1 MASSTSSS
9 RRRRGLAAGAAFA
22 SITALLAAGSV
33 GASSAPGD
41 TGSGGSGGDTT
52 PVAVTLITKDSIN
65 PFFVA
70 MQEGAK
76 AAAADNNVDIT
87 IAAGSEDGDEQGQIE
102 AIENAIAAGQDG
114 ILITPNGPGVNG
126 AIGEARDAG
135 LFVIALDTPPDP
147 ADTVD
152 ITFATDNFKAGTLI
166 GQWAAAQLGGEK
178 AVIAL
183 LDDFTDKVVTVDYR
197 RDQGFLTGM
206 GIDTADPEVNGDE
219 ASTGTYTGGAGGDY
233 EIVCNEATGGNI
245 DGGRTAM
252 ENCLARNPDIN
263 VVYTINEPAANGA
276 YNALDA
282 AGSTDGVLIVSVDGG
297 CDGVQLVKDGVI
309 GATAQQYPLDMARL
323 GVEAIASIARGG
335 QPPAV
340 TEGLDFFD
348 TGVALVTDKPVDGLD
363 SIDTTKG
370 LDLCW
375 G

>member
-9 RRRRGLAAGAAFA
+9 RRRRGLAAGAAVA
-22 SITALLAAGSV
+22 SVTALLVAGPV

-41 TGSGGSGGDTT
+41 TGSGASGNTDT
-52 PVAVTLITKDSIN
+52 PVAVALITKNSTN
-65 PFFVA
+65 PFFIA

-76 AAAADNNVDIT
+76 EAAEEYNVDIT
-87 IAAGSEDGDEQGQIE
+87 IGAGAEDGDEQGQIE
-102 AIENAIAAGQDG
+102 LIENAIAGGLDG

-126 AIGEARDAG
+126 AITEARDAG
-135 LFVIALDTPPDP
+135 LFVIALDTPTDP
-147 ADTVD
+147 ADIVD

-166 GQWAAAQLGGEK
+166 GQWAAAQLDGEK

-183 LDDFTDKVVTVDYR
+183 LDDFTDKIVTVDYR

-206 GIDTADPEVNGDE
+206 GIDTADPELNGDE
-219 ASTGTYTGGAGGDY
+219 APTGSYTGGAGGDY
-233 EIVCNEATGGNI
+233 EIVCNEATEGSI

-252 ENCLARNPDIN
+252 ENCLTRNPDIN

-282 AGSTDGVLIVSVDGG
+282 AGATDGVLIVSVDGG
-297 CDGVQLVKDGVI
+297 CAGVQLVADGVI
-309 GATAQQYPLDMARL
+309 GATAQQYPLDMASL
-323 GVEAIASIARGG
+323 GVEAIANIARGG
-335 QPPAV
+335 EPPAV
-340 TEGLDFFD
+340 TEGLDFYD
-348 TGVALVTDKPVDGLD
+348 TGVALVTDKPVEGLD